1 MDFIVPTRIETERL
15 VLRMFK
21 DEDWK
26 DLHPYYAD
34 EVCMKY
40 TIGRVLTEG
49 ETWRTMAGMIGH
61 WQLRGYGPYAVE
73 EKATGRA
80 IGVCGLWYPNDW
92 PETEIKWGLV
102 PSAWGKGF
110 AAEAAAAVRDMAFT
124 SIENCKLISL
134 IIADNV
140 NSIKVAKAIGA
151 SFEKEI
157 TFREKVCHVYRHQ
170 DIAPRP

>member
-1 MDFIVPTRIETERL
+1 MNFKVPTRLETERL
-15 VLRMFK
+15 ILRMFAE
-21 DEDWK
+21 EDWR

-34 EVCMKY
+34 EACMRY

-73 EKATGRA
+73 EKATSRV
-80 IGVCGLWYPNDW
+80 IGVCAVWYPYDW
-92 PETEIKWGLV
+92 PETESKWGLV
-102 PSAWGKGF
+102 PDAWGRGY
-110 AAEAAAAVRDMAFT
+110 ATEGAAAVRDMAFS
-124 SIENCKLISL
+124 SIENCKIISL
-134 IIADNV
+134 IISDNV

-157 TFREKVCHVYRHQ
+157 TFRGSICHIYRHQ
-170 DIAPRP
+170 NITPRP